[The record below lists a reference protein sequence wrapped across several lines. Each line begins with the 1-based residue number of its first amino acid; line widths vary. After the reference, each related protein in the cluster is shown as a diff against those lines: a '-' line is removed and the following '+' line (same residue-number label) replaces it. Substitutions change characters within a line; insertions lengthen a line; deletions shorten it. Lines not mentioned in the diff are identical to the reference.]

1 MAAVST
7 AESRIARRFAE
18 LAASGRK
25 AVVPYIVAGDPLADI
40 SVPLMHRLVE
50 AGADIIELG
59 VPFSDPM
66 AEGPTIQRG
75 HERALEKGV
84 RLRDVLAMVK
94 AFRERDSQ
102 TPVLLMGYANP
113 VVGMGFAR
121 FADEARQ
128 AGLDALLTVD
138 MPPEEVEDLNRELKR
153 TGLDNI
159 FLVAPTTPEERIEK
173 IARVATGF
181 VYYVS
186 LKGVTG
192 AGHLDTED
200 VASHVAQIRSH
211 TDLPV
216 AVGFGI
222 KDAESAATV
231 ARCADGVVVG
241 SALVQLLA
249 DRAADGADEASL
261 LDAAA
266 EFIAVIRSGVDSVAG
281 VAGDEDKTRGDT
293 ATTGGR

>member
-1 MAAVST
+1 VNTGSG
-7 AESRIARRFAE
+7 RIARRFAE
-18 LAASGRK
+18 LAAGGRK
-25 AVVPYIVAGDPLADI
+25 AVIPYLVAGDPLPEI

-75 HERALEKGV
+75 HERALAQGI
-84 RLRDVLAMVK
+84 RLRDVIDMVK
-94 AFRERDSQ
+94 RFREQDHD

-113 VVGMGFAR
+113 VVGMGFGA
-121 FADEARQ
+121 FADRAREA
-128 AGLDALLTVD
+128 GVDALLTVD

-159 FLVAPTTPEERIEK
+159 FLVAPTTPPARIEK
-173 IARVATGF
+173 IARAATGF

-192 AGHLDTED
+192 AGHLDVED
-200 VASHVAQIRSH
+200 VAAHVATIREY
-211 TDLPV
+211 TALPV

-222 KDAESAATV
+222 KDAGSAATV

-249 DRAADGADEASL
+249 DCAAQGADHETLLKTAASFV
-261 LDAAA
+261 AQ
-266 EFIAVIRSGVDSVAG
+266 IRAGVDSVPPVSAG
-281 VAGDEDKTRGDT
+281 EETGKVAS
-293 ATTGGR
+293 